1 MKNLFK
7 AVCAMM
13 FAAAMVSLTGCTQ
26 PVPPGYIG
34 KIITPKGVQPEV
46 YETGRVS
53 VWGRDRLVLIQTAS
67 VLRKAPVTVIMNDRY
82 SDKNGIHDRIGLE
95 MNFIINIRYR
105 LNTDKKVITSMMKD
119 MKLDSNVDSID
130 TSYIYD
136 KYGDMVVG
144 RVSREILGKYTP
156 EEVLQNLPTINKKL
170 FNTIKGSLDA
180 SPLIVS
186 SVSLGPVSLPGIITK
201 RINKNKETEL
211 STAEK
216 QAKQKIDMLQKRNE
230 TELAKQQAVKD
241 AIDAK
246 SLANQNR
253 ILNQSITPEVL
264 ELRRLQ
270 LQEKQI
276 DMMKQSLTSGSNNAV
291 FVPYDALGNNGL
303 NNRMFGT
310 KTK

>member
-7 AVCAMM
+7 VVCAMM

>member
-82 SDKNGIHDRIGLE
+82 SDKDGTHDRIGLE

>member
-13 FAAAMVSLTGCTQ
+13 FAAAIVSLTGCTQ

-82 SDKNGIHDRIGLE
+82 SDKDGTHDRIGLE

-230 TELAKQQAVKD
+230 AELAKQQAVKD